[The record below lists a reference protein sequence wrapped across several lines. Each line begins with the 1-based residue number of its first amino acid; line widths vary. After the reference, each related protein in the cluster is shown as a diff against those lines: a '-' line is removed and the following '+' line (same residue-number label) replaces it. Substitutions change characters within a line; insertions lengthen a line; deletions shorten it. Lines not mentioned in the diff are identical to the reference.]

1 MVDLKSM
8 SNEEILKRK
17 DFYVKRLEHLKEE
30 ISMYLSGE
38 HKELGECI
46 KEEYTALKREIREEA
61 NYLKKR
67 DNNILNVSQEHN
79 GYAWGIREASAYGFT
94 VRINSPINQKMYNSV
109 AEARY
114 RINKCFE

>member
-46 KEEYTALKREIREEA
+46 KAEYTALKREIREEA
-61 NYLKKR
+61 NYLQKKS
-67 DNNILNVSQEHN
+67 NNILAISQEHN
-79 GYAWGIREASAYGFT
+79 GYAYGIIEASAYGFKSKT
-94 VRINSPINQKMYNSV
+94 NSSINEEMDNSV